1 MLGNQDIKEFVD
13 SISLG
18 YFKRMG
24 LDDIK
29 SYLKGYNEET
39 GLTFRNKHF
48 NNIEKLLEI
57 AYERRLTDIGYQI
70 VYKLY
75 RLIKLLEKENLEKL
89 SCDEK
94 SYKGNLVFNL
104 KKDLMIETEKVTV

>member
-48 NNIEKLLEI
+48 NNIEKLLKI
-57 AYERRLTDIGYQI
+57 AYERRLTDLGYEV

-75 RLIKLLEKENLEKL
+75 RLVLILEKENLEKL
-89 SCDEK
+89 SCEENI
-94 SYKGNLVFNL
+94 YKKNLVYNL
-104 KKDLMIETEKVTV
+104 KKDLLIEPEKLTV